1 MASNFDYS
9 AYVNTA
15 QDNNKVGT
23 IESMLSGVAS
33 GLIAIPK
40 GFFSLGASLMD
51 LGVNSG
57 KAAAVEQW
65 FDDLTEFDEKAEATA
80 AGKITEALVNIGI
93 PGGLAFKSASGMAK
107 TAMLAGKNKK
117 YVKLS
122 NKDLIG
128 AADEALELTAKGKGR
143 QFIAGA
149 IGGGIGEGVFVGD
162 AEKIGTFGDLL
173 GGPTAIDRSD
183 TDPNATRE
191 ILNRIKFGT
200 EGALFTGVLSGA
212 GTVIKKITNRNK
224 GLDTA
229 NSELDR
235 WIDKVASKFRS
246 RSGTTQEYF
255 DIQRQS
261 IGAQA
266 LDANVARNLSREL
279 DVDVDKLFP
288 PMRTVFNK
296 QSAADRTTFLG
307 EVNDALISGT
317 PTLTREGEKR
327 VLNAEGKELF
337 KASAKSPEAE
347 ELIIQR
353 MKEADLNKYTQVIDS
368 NRMIAQFGDMDAAM
382 IQKVKDKIK
391 EFAPNAEAAEELEKS
406 ILGGLS
412 VMRSK
417 WANMFTKLGG
427 VIDPEDLIKFKDV
440 FGRKFKNYLGNT
452 YDIFQ
457 DKSIIPWLRY
467 KPAAEAIENAK
478 TLFKQSADEAGK
490 PITDLEA
497 EQIVNNVLKTARMPK
512 GLRMDK
518 ESDAIFNVPEF
529 FVNRTSL
536 DDAVKRSGENILSVA
551 DLSAADKRVF
561 DDLFGKQKNPMQTMI
576 GGMAKLSLI
585 TRRNLFYDD
594 LIKKNDEVITNWTA
608 AVDKTTVP
616 QPMFA
621 RTDAEAR
628 SFFGDA
634 SYRKI
639 QPIDPEQSLNV
650 NIQAGSSNPFGE
662 VSKPFYARDG
672 IADAMEQVSINSNK
686 KSTVARLYESLVLYP
701 KATSQIAKT
710 ILSPVT
716 HLRNFVSAGAF
727 AAANGILPAADLGAI
742 KQAYQALQTPL
753 KGTRQQNELYQEL
766 LELGV
771 VNSNVRLGDLSRL
784 LKDVNFGET
793 MNSSKGMRLLLKP
806 LSKLKSVSQDLYT
819 AEDDFW
825 KIYSWAVEKSR
836 LEKAYEKVGLVRGQ
850 SFKRN
855 GVDVRL
861 DENFFKQEA
870 ADIVRNNIPNYDYVS
885 DFVKG
890 LRKLP
895 IGNFVSFPA
904 EIARTG
910 TNIVR
915 RALREINESITL
927 ADGTVVKPMEG
938 IGYTRLF
945 GFTTTVA
952 AIPVATTAAFQALY
966 DVTDEEREAIRRFA
980 ASWSKNSTLLP
991 IKQKDGSF
999 KYIDFSHAN
1008 AYDTLIRPLQTVVN
1022 AVQDG
1027 RTDQDGM
1034 MDDFAKGL
1042 FTAMSEFGQPF
1053 ISESIWTEAALDIIA
1068 RGGRTREGFQVYSDQ
1083 DTAGDRNSK
1092 IMAHLVRAQMPFS
1105 FDQLK
1110 RLDRSLKENRVFT
1123 KSKFDEYGQDY
1134 EFGDEFQGLFGFRA
1148 VNVNPE
1154 RAMNFKVAGFQQG
1167 IRDSR
1172 SLFTRVALKG
1182 GPVEPREVVDAYINA
1197 NRAMFG
1203 VKKNLKA
1210 DMDAARLLNISE
1222 SGFYGALDRIS
1233 SREVN
1238 ALEENIFR
1246 PYTVSTEVQRAFVEN
1261 AERIGM
1267 SNPFDA
1273 AADTIAELQSQFSDL
1288 SLTLA
1293 EFPVFANPLMPIMQD
1308 TPLTP
1313 TSLNLPQVNAEA
1325 VASQVQGGNFSGLT
1339 NKQKFDLLFPNG

>member
-9 AYVNTA
+9 AYFNTA
-15 QDNNKVGT
+15 EKANKVGT

-40 GFFSLGASLMD
+40 GFFSLGASLLD

-57 KAAAVEQW
+57 KAAAVEKW

-93 PGGLAFKSASGMAK
+93 PGGLAFKSASGLAK
-107 TAMLAGKNKK
+107 TAMLAGKNNK
-117 YVKLS
+117 YVRLT
-122 NKDLIG
+122 NKDLIKG
-128 AADEALELTAKGKGR
+128 ADEALELTARGKGR
-143 QFIAGA
+143 QFVAGA
-149 IGGGIGEGVFVGD
+149 LGGGVAEGVFVGD
-162 AEKIGTFGDLL
+162 AEKIGTFGDLI
-173 GGPTAIDRSD
+173 GGPTKIDRSD

-200 EGALFTGVLSGA
+200 EGALFTGILSGT
-212 GTVIKKITNRNK
+212 GKVIKKITNRNR

-235 WIDKVASKFRS
+235 WIDKVASKFRA
-246 RSGTTQEYF
+246 RSGTTQEFF

-266 LDANVARNLSREL
+266 ADANVARNLSREL
-279 DVDVDKLFP
+279 DTDIDKLFP

-296 QSAADRTTFLG
+296 QSAADRTKFLT
-307 EVNDALISGT
+307 EVNDALVSGT

-327 VLNAEGKELF
+327 VLNAEGKKLF
-337 KASAKSPEAE
+337 SATSPEAE
-347 ELIIQR
+347 DLIIQR

-368 NRMIAQFGDMDAAM
+368 NRMIAQFGDMDAALV
-382 IQKVKDKIK
+382 QKVRDKIK
-391 EFAPNAEAAEELEKS
+391 KFAPNAQAAEELEKS
-406 ILGGLS
+406 IFGGLS

-417 WANMFTKLGG
+417 WANLFTKLGG
-427 VIDPEDLIKFKDV
+427 ALDPEDLLKFKDV
-440 FGRKFKNYLGNT
+440 FSKKFKGYLGAT

-457 DKSIIPWLRY
+457 DKSILPWLRY

-478 TLFKQSADEAGK
+478 TLFKDIARQAGK
-490 PITDLEA
+490 DITDLEA
-497 EQIVNNVLKTARMPK
+497 EQIVNNVLKTSGLPK

-518 ESDAIFNVPEF
+518 PSDALFNIPDF
-529 FVNRTSL
+529 FVNRTAL
-536 DDAVKRSGENILSVA
+536 DDAVKRSGVA
-551 DLSAADKRVF
+551 RISIKDVASEADRKVF

-594 LIKKNDEVITNWTA
+594 LIKKNDEVTEVFRNATDKR
-608 AVDKTTVP
+608 AVA

-621 RTDAEAR
+621 RSEAEAR
-628 SFFGDA
+628 AFFGDDFV
-634 SYRKI
+634 RVEV
-639 QPIDPEQSLNV
+639 IDPAQTLNV
-650 NIQAGSSNPFGE
+650 NIASGASNPFGDI
-662 VSKPFYARDG
+662 SKPFFARPGVAEALKTTSLNTQSSG
-672 IADAMEQVSINSNK
+672 ILG
-686 KSTVARLYESLVLYP
+686 RLYESLVLYP

-727 AAANGILPAADLGAI
+727 AAANGIIPAADPAAI

-753 KGTRQQNELYQEL
+753 KGTRQQNDLYQEL

-793 MNSSKGMRLLLKP
+793 MTSDKGMRLLLKP
-806 LSKLKSVSQDLYT
+806 LSKLKQVSQDLYT

-825 KIYSWAVEKSR
+825 KIYSWAVEKNR
-836 LEKAYEKVGLVRGQ
+836 IEKAFEKIGVTRGQ
-850 SFKRN
+850 FFKRN

-861 DENFFKQEA
+861 DENFLKQEA

-915 RALREINESITL
+915 RALREINETITL
-927 ADGTVVKPMEG
+927 PDGRVVKPFEG
-938 IGYTRLF
+938 VGYTRLF

-952 AIPVATTAAFQALY
+952 AVPVATTAAFQALY

-980 ASWSKNSTLLP
+980 AQWSKNSTLLP
-991 IKQKDGSF
+991 IKQEDGSF

-1008 AYDTLIRPLQTVVN
+1008 AYDTLIRPLQTVIN
-1022 AVQDG
+1022 SVQDG
-1027 RTDQDGM
+1027 RTDQDGI
-1034 MDDFAKGL
+1034 MDDFIKGL
-1042 FTAMSEFGQPF
+1042 FEATKEFGQPF

-1068 RGGRTREGFQVYSDQ
+1068 RGGRTREGFQIFSER
-1083 DTAGDRNSK
+1083 DTDGDKASK
-1092 IMAHLVRAQMPFS
+1092 IFAHLVRAQMPFS
-1105 FDQLK
+1105 VDQLK
-1110 RLDRSLKENRVFT
+1110 RLDRSIESVDVIT
-1123 KSKFDEYGQDY
+1123 KGKFDEYGQDF

-1154 RAMNFKVAGFQQG
+1154 RAMNFKVADFQKG
-1167 IRDSR
+1167 VRDSR
-1172 SLFTRVALKG
+1172 SLFTRVVLKG
-1182 GPVEPREVVDAYINA
+1182 GPVEPAEVVDAYINA
-1197 NRAMFG
+1197 NRALFD
-1203 VKKNLKA
+1203 VKKELKG

-1222 SGFYGALDRIS
+1222 EGFYGALDRIS
-1233 SREVN
+1233 NLEVN
-1238 ALEENIFR
+1238 AIEQNIFR
-1246 PYTVSTEVQRAFVEN
+1246 PYRISKEVRDAFEQN
-1261 AERIGM
+1261 AAQLGIA
-1267 SNPFDA
+1267 NPFEA
-1273 AADTIAELQSQFSDL
+1273 AADAIGELENLFADL
-1288 SLTLA
+1288 SLTLP
-1293 EFPVFANPLMPIMQD
+1293 EFPVFANPLQPIMQD

-1313 TSLNLPQVNAEA
+1313 TTLNLPNINTDLI
-1325 VASQVQGGNFSGLT
+1325 SNQVQGSNFNNLT
-1339 NKQKFDLLFPNG
+1339 TAQKLSILFPND

>member
-1 MASNFDYS
+1 MASRYDYS
-9 AYVNTA
+9 QFFTEER
-15 QDNNKVGT
+15 NNKVGT
-23 IESMLSGVAS
+23 LESMLSGVAS

-57 KAAAVEQW
+57 KAAEVEKF

-93 PGGLAFKSASGMAK
+93 PGGLAFKSAAGLSKA
-107 TAMLAGKNKK
+107 AMLAGKNNK
-117 YVKLS
+117 YVRLG
-122 NKDLIG
+122 NKNLQK
-128 AADEALELTAKGKGR
+128 AADEALELTTLGKGR
-143 QFIAGA
+143 QFVAGA
-149 IGGGIGEGVFVGD
+149 LGGGVAEGVFVGD
-162 AEKIGTFGDLL
+162 AEKIGTFGDLI
-173 GGPTAIDRSD
+173 GGPTKIDRSD
-183 TDPNATRE
+183 TDPDATKE

-200 EGALFTGVLSGA
+200 EGALFTGILSGT
-212 GTVIKKITNRNK
+212 GRVIKKITNRNK

-229 NSELDR
+229 NSQLDR
-235 WIDKVASKFRS
+235 WIDTVASKFRA

-255 DIQRQS
+255 DISRQS

-266 LDANVARNLSREL
+266 ADANVARNLSRDLE
-279 DVDVDKLFP
+279 VDIDKLFP
-288 PMRTVFNK
+288 PIRTMLNK
-296 QSAADRTTFLG
+296 QPLTKDRDIFLT

-317 PTLTREGEKR
+317 PTLTREGQKR

-347 ELIIQR
+347 ELIIQQ
-353 MKEADLNKYTQVIDS
+353 MKQADLDKYTEVIDS
-368 NRMIAQFGDMDAAM
+368 NRMIAQFGDMDAAAV
-382 IQKVKDKIK
+382 QKIRDKIK
-391 EFAPNAEAAEELEKS
+391 KFAPNAQAAEELEKS
-406 ILGGLS
+406 IFGGLS

-417 WANMFTKLGG
+417 WANLFTKLGG
-427 VIDPEDLIKFKDV
+427 VIDPEDLVKFKDI
-440 FGRKFKNYLGNT
+440 FGKKFKSYLGNT

-457 DKSIIPWLRY
+457 DKSIIPWMRY

-536 DDAVKRSGENILSVA
+536 DDAVKRSGENILSVS
-551 DLSAADKRVF
+551 DLSIADRKIF

-594 LIKKNDEVITNWTA
+594 LIKKNDEVVANWTA
-608 AVDKTTVP
+608 AADKTTVP

-621 RTDAEAR
+621 RSEAEAR
-628 SFFGDA
+628 QFFGDA

-650 NIQAGSSNPFGE
+650 NIRAQSSNPFGDIGT
-662 VSKPFYARDG
+662 PFYARDG
-672 IADAMEQVSINSNK
+672 LADAMEQISKDSNK
-686 KSTVARLYESLVLYP
+686 KGTIARLYESLVLYP

-727 AAANGILPAADLGAI
+727 AAANGIIPAADPAAI

-753 KGTRQQNELYQEL
+753 KGTRMQNDLYQEL

-793 MNSSKGMRLLLKP
+793 MTSDKGMRLLLKP

-836 LEKAYEKVGLVRGQ
+836 LEKAYEKIGVTRGQ
-850 SFKRN
+850 FFKRN

-861 DENFFKQEA
+861 DEQFLKEEA

-915 RALREINESITL
+915 RALREINETVTL
-927 ADGTVVKPMEG
+927 ADGRVVKPMEG
-938 IGYTRLF
+938 IGYTRLM

-980 ASWSKNSTLLP
+980 AQWSKNSTLLP
-991 IKQKDGSF
+991 IKQEDGSF

-1008 AYDTLIRPLQTVVN
+1008 AYDTLIRPLQSIVN

-1027 RTDQDGM
+1027 RTDEDGM
-1034 MDDFAKGL
+1034 MDDFAKGM

-1068 RGGRTREGFQVYSDQ
+1068 RGGRTREGFQVYSAA
-1083 DTAGDRNSK
+1083 DTPGDRNSK
-1092 IMAHLVRAQMPFS
+1092 IFAHLVRAQMPFS
-1105 FDQLK
+1105 LDQFK
-1110 RLDRSLKENRVFT
+1110 RLDRSIESVDVIT
-1123 KSKFDEYGQDY
+1123 KGKFDEYGQEF
-1134 EFGDEFQGLFGFRA
+1134 EFGDEFQGLFGFRS

-1154 RAMNFKVAGFQQG
+1154 RAMNFKVANFQKG
-1167 IRDSR
+1167 VRDSR
-1172 SLFTRVALKG
+1172 SLFTRVVLKG
-1182 GPVEPREVVDAYINA
+1182 GPIEPTEVVDAYINA
-1197 NRAMFG
+1197 NRALFG
-1203 VKKNLKA
+1203 VKKELKN
-1210 DMDAARLLNISE
+1210 DMNAARILNISE
-1222 SGFYGALDRIS
+1222 SGFYSALDRIS

-1238 ALEENIFR
+1238 SLEEDIFK
-1246 PYTVSTEVQRAFVEN
+1246 PYVVSREVINAMQEN
-1261 AERIGM
+1261 SDRIGV
-1267 SNPFDA
+1267 SNPFDR

-1288 SLTLA
+1288 SLNLP
-1293 EFPVFANPLMPIMQD
+1293 EFPVFENPLQPIMQD
-1308 TPLTP
+1308 TPLGP
-1313 TSLNLPQVNAEA
+1313 TTLNLPTINNEVVSA
-1325 VASQVQGGNFSGLT
+1325 QVQGGNFNSLT
-1339 NKQKFDLLFPNG
+1339 TQQKLDLLFGRG

>member
-1 MASNFDYS
+1 MASRYDYS
-9 AYVNTA
+9 QYLA

-23 IESMLSGVAS
+23 IESMLSGIAS

-57 KAAAVEQW
+57 KAARVEQF

-93 PGGLAFKSASGMAK
+93 PGGLAFKSASGLAK

-117 YVKLS
+117 LVKLT
-122 NKDLIG
+122 NKKLVD

-149 IGGGIGEGVFVGD
+149 IGGGIAEGVFVGD
-162 AEKIGTFGDLL
+162 AEAIGTFGDLL
-173 GGPTAIDRSD
+173 GGPTKIDRSD
-183 TDPNATRE
+183 TDPDATRE

-200 EGALFTGVLSGA
+200 EGALFTGILSGA

-235 WIDKVASKFRS
+235 WIDKVASKFRA
-246 RSGTTQEYF
+246 RSGKTQEFF
-255 DIQRQS
+255 DVERQS

-266 LDANVARNLSREL
+266 ADANVARNFSRDL
-279 DVDVDKLFP
+279 DVDIDRLFP

-296 QSAADRTTFLG
+296 QSAKERTQFLG
-307 EVNDALISGT
+307 DVNDALLSG
-317 PTLTREGEKR
+317 E
-327 VLNAEGKELF
+327 
-337 KASAKSPEAE
+337 AKLSDDGVA
-347 ELIIQR
+347 
-353 MKEADLNKYTQVIDS
+353 A
-368 NRMIAQFGDMDAAM
+368 FGDMDAAM
-382 IQKVKDKIK
+382 VQKVKDQIK
-391 EFAPNAEAAEELEKS
+391 KFAPNADKAKELEVS

-412 VMRSK
+412 NMRTAWSK
-417 WANMFTKLGG
+417 LFSKLGG
-427 VIDPEDLIKFKDV
+427 TLDAADIQSFKQL
-440 FGRKFKNYLGNT
+440 FGGKFKNYLGST

-457 DKSIIPWLRY
+457 DKSILPWLRY
-467 KPAAEAIENAK
+467 KPAAEAVENAK
-478 TLFKQSADEAGK
+478 TLFKSSAKEAGK
-490 PITDLEA
+490 DLTDLEA
-497 EQIVNNVLKTARMPK
+497 EQIVNNVLKTSGLPK

-518 ESDAIFNVPEF
+518 PSDALFNIPDF
-529 FVNRTSL
+529 FVNRTAL
-536 DDAVKRSGENILSVA
+536 DDAVKRGGIARISIK
-551 DLSAADKRVF
+551 DLESAADRKVI

-594 LIKKNDEVITNWTA
+594 LIKKNDEVVANWTA
-608 AVDKTTVP
+608 AADKQTVS

-621 RTDAEAR
+621 RSEQEAR
-628 SFFGDA
+628 AFFGDD
-634 SYRKI
+634 YRRI
-639 QPIDPEQSLNV
+639 QPIDPAQTLNV
-650 NIQAGSSNPFGE
+650 NIASGSSNPFGD
-662 VSKPFYARDG
+662 VAKPFFARPG
-672 IADAMEQVSINSNK
+672 IAEAMEQTSLTTQSSGILG
-686 KSTVARLYESLVLYP
+686 RLYESLVLYP

-753 KGTRQQNELYQEL
+753 KGTRQQNDLYQEL

-793 MNSSKGMRLLLKP
+793 MTSDKGMRMLLKP

-825 KIYSWAVEKSR
+825 KIYSWAIEKSR

-861 DENFFKQEA
+861 DEQFFKQEA

-915 RALREINESITL
+915 RALREINESVTL
-927 ADGTVVKPMEG
+927 ADGTVVKPMQG
-938 IGYTRLF
+938 IGYTRLM

-980 ASWSKNSTLLP
+980 AQWSKNSTLLP
-991 IKQKDGSF
+991 IKQDDGSF

-1008 AYDTLIRPLQTVVN
+1008 AYDTLIRPLQSIVN

-1027 RTDQDGM
+1027 RTDEDGM
-1034 MDDFAKGL
+1034 MDDFAKGM

-1068 RGGRTREGFQVYSDQ
+1068 RGGRTREGFQVYSPE

-1134 EFGDEFQGLFGFRA
+1134 EFGDEFGGLFGFRA

-1154 RAMNFKVAGFQQG
+1154 RAMNFKVADFQKG
-1167 IRDSR
+1167 VRDSR

-1182 GPVEPREVVDAYINA
+1182 GPVEPKEIVDAYINA
-1197 NRAMFG
+1197 NRALFG
-1203 VKKNLKA
+1203 VKKNLKQ

-1222 SGFYGALDRIS
+1222 SGFYGSLDRIS

-1273 AADTIAELQSQFSDL
+1273 AADTIAELQSQMSDL

-1293 EFPVFANPLMPIMQD
+1293 DFPVFENPLQPILQD
-1308 TPLTP
+1308 TPLGP
-1313 TSLNLPQVNAEA
+1313 TTLNLPSIDANAVSA
-1325 VASQVQGGNFSGLT
+1325 QVQGSNFSNLT
-1339 NKQKFDLLFPNG
+1339 TQQKLDLLFGGN